1 MKRGILEPQISSQD
15 AKLSLP
21 ETSWEPRRGRHR
33 FASFVFCVVCPLLF
47 AATYLYGSAT
57 DQFISEFRFTVR
69 QQAPLR
75 GDGASPTPLSG
86 GNPLM
91 ALIVDS
97 EVVLQYLKS
106 RQILDD
112 ISERLDLESIYARP
126 EADWWFRLGVGAP
139 VEDRL
144 RHWRRMVEPYF
155 DLTSGIVSVRVHAFT
170 PEDARQVAT
179 VALEQAEKL
188 VNDMAWRSARDVLA
202 FSETEV
208 RAAEARLKSVHSSM
222 AEYRNSNAVLFPQL
236 QAATNS
242 GVEAR
247 LRDSLGEARSAYNA
261 LLAEGVSRNA
271 PQMRALQARIAAVE
285 AELREV
291 VAQMAQQ
298 QSGGTANASLATVLR
313 DYSALEAEERLASSL
328 YERALT
334 NLQSARA
341 LATQQ
346 LVYLNAFVRPSQ
358 PERSM
363 YPVRWRLLLE
373 VMAVSLVLWA
383 LGLLIIRGIRDQIE

>member
-1 MKRGILEPQISSQD
+1 MTRNIPHAQLTPGNAEISTAD
-15 AKLSLP
+15 
-21 ETSWEPRRGRHR
+21 TGWEPRRRRRR
-33 FASFVFCVVCPLLF
+33 FGSFLSCVVMPVML
-47 AATYLYGSAT
+47 AAAYLYGMAL

-75 GDGASPTPLSG
+75 GDGTGPNPLAG

-97 EVVLQYLKS
+97 EVVVQYLKS

-112 ISERLDLESIYARP
+112 IAERLDLERIYARP
-126 EADWWFRLGVGAP
+126 EADWWFRLRPAAP
-139 VEDRL
+139 MEDRL
-144 RHWRRMVEPYF
+144 RHWRRVVEPYF
-155 DLTSGIVSVRVHAFT
+155 DLTSGVVTVRVHAFT

-179 VALEQAEKL
+179 AALELAEKL
-188 VNDMAWRSARDVLA
+188 VNDMARRSARDVLA
-202 FSETEV
+202 FAESEV
-208 RAAEARLKSVHSSM
+208 SAAEVRLKSVHASL
-222 AEYRNSNAVLFPQL
+222 AEYRNANAVLFPQL
-236 QAATNS
+236 QAATTG
-242 GVEAR
+242 GVEGR

-291 VAQMAQQ
+291 VAQMARRQD
-298 QSGGTANASLATVLR
+298 GGTANASLATVLR

-346 LVYLNAFVRPSQ
+346 LVYLNAFVRPAQ

-363 YPVRWRLLLE
+363 YPLRWQLMLQAL
-373 VMAVSLVLWA
+373 VICLVLWA
-383 LGLLIIRGIRDQIE
+383 LGLLIVRGIRDQME